1 MGSMPSLEAI
11 RRALAAYEARALP
24 VDGRRQAAVSLVLR
38 GEPERPEVLFI
49 ERARHPADP
58 WSGHMAFPG
67 GRMDPGDVDARAA
80 AERETL
86 EEVGLSL
93 DGSLPLGRLND
104 LEGHHAG
111 RAVGM
116 VISAWVY
123 HVAEPG
129 ALVTNHEVEEA
140 LWVPLDF
147 LVDPERHLEFAHPDL
162 AGRRFR
168 GIVVGVVPTVTW
180 SGASPTASS
189 TTSSRSWTSRCR
201 ARSPIPRDARRCF
214 LLPASGRRR

>member
-93 DGSLPLGRLND
+93 DGSLPLGRLDD

-147 LVDPERHLEFAHPDL
+147 IVDPERHLEFAHPDL

-168 GIVVGVVPTVTW
+168 GIVVGRPDRHVVWGLTYRFLDDFFQILDQPL
-180 SGASPTASS
+180 PS
-189 TTSSRSWTSRCR
+189 TL
-201 ARSPIPRDARRCF
+201 ADPERR
-214 LLPASGRRR
+214 